1 MRIALISDIH
11 GNAIALEAVLADIER
26 IGVDQVVCLGDV
38 ATLGPAPQ
46 PSIDMV
52 RKLACP
58 CILGNHDE
66 FLFDPGLIE
75 TYTDAQ
81 IIVESVNWCRT
92 QIAAE
97 DLDFLRTFRPSHKIR
112 MDDDATLLLY
122 HGSPQSNMHDILATT
137 PPDELDDLLAGER
150 ATVMAGG
157 HTHVQMLRQHMGML
171 IVNPGSVGQPFEAFV
186 AGAAPTLLPAYAE
199 YATIEAGNGSVSV
212 DLRRVA
218 VDLEALRQVVRASDV
233 PIRDFLL
240 EQYAEAVG
248 AEAG

>member
-1 MRIALISDIH
+1 MRVALISDIH

-26 IGVDQVVCLGDV
+26 VGVDQVYCLGDV
-38 ATLGPAPQ
+38 ATLGPAPHA
-46 PSIDMV
+46 SIECI

-66 FLFDPGLIE
+66 FLLDPGLIE

-81 IIVESVNWCRT
+81 VVVESVNWCRA
-92 QIAAE
+92 QLIAE
-97 DLDFLRTFRPSHKIR
+97 ELDFFRTFEPSLKIE
-112 MDDDATLLLY
+112 MDNRATLLLF

-137 PPDELDDLLAGER
+137 PPDELDDLLAGAH

-157 HTHVQMLRQHMGML
+157 HTHVQMLRQHMGTL
-171 IVNPGSVGQPFEAFV
+171 IVNPGSVGLPFEAFV

-199 YATIEAGNGSVSV
+199 YATVEANNGSVSV

-218 VDLEALRQVVRASDV
+218 VDLDPLRQAVRGSDL
-233 PIRDFLL
+233 PLRDFLL
-240 EQYAEAVG
+240 EQYEAEVQTD
-248 AEAG
+248 